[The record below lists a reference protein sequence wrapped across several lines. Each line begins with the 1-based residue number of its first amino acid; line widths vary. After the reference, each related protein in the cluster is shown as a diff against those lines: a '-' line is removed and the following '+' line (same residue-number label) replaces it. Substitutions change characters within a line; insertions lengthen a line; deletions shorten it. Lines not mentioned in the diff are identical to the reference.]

1 VIGPSAGGI
10 AMDLW
15 PNRGLPVL
23 LSGAASLMLVG
34 LVLGATRRI
43 RRARP

>member
-1 VIGPSAGGI
+1 M

-23 LSGAASLMLVG
+23 LSGAASLMLAG
-34 LVLGATRRI
+34 LAMRLRRD
-43 RRARP
+43 RLN